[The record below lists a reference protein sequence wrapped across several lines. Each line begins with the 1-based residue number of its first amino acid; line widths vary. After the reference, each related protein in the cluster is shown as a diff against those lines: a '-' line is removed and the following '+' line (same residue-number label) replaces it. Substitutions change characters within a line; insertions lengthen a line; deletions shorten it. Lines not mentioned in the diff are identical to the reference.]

1 MIFRKKPSHL
11 TKNRATVRSS
21 NALALV
27 NSAIQAFFLPQ
38 KYYTNNQV
46 YGNVATNL
54 GVYFCRIFIA
64 HSKVKREG

>member
-1 MIFRKKPSHL
+1 MPEIARL
-11 TKNRATVRSS
+11 AGLIS
-21 NALALV
+21 NMCNPV
-27 NSAIQAFFLPQ
+27 FAIRPFFLPQ